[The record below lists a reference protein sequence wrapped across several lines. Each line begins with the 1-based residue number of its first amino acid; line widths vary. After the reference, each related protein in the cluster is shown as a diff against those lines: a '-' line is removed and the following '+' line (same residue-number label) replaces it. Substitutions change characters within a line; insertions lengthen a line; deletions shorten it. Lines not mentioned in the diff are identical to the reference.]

1 MHPQGNPC
9 SCCKAGEQL
18 SCASRESGFLFSC
31 KSRVKTELSKRKE
44 VRFDSDEELDDEEGA
59 YEAD

>member
-1 MHPQGNPC
+1 M
-9 SCCKAGEQL
+9 
-18 SCASRESGFLFSC
+18 
-31 KSRVKTELSKRKE
+31 KTELSKRKE